1 MFKYVV
7 AISLAI
13 SVVGCTEQKE
23 ETAETPKIEKKEDL
37 VVVKDGLFTE
47 YYPGKKQIKFQGQ
60 QDELKQ
66 RHGRWTFY
74 SESGIELSITHYIHG
89 VKHGHTIVKYPNGNM
104 HYVGEYDNGKEIGKW
119 QMYDEKGNVTI
130 TDYDA
135 LN

>member
-13 SVVGCTEQKE
+13 SVVGCTEKE
-23 ETAETPKIEKKEDL
+23 ETAEKPKIEKKEDL
-37 VVVKDGLFTE
+37 VVVKNGLFTE
-47 YYPGKKQIKFQGQ
+47 YYPGKKQVKFQGQ

-89 VKHGHTIVKYPNGNM
+89 VMHGHTIVKYPNGNM

-119 QMYDEKGNVTI
+119 QMYDEQGNVTV

>member
-13 SVVGCTEQKE
+13 SVVGCTEKE
-23 ETAETPKIEKKEDL
+23 ETAEKPKIEKKEDL
-37 VVVKDGLFTE
+37 VVVKNGLFTE
-47 YYPGKKQIKFQGQ
+47 YYPGKKQVKFQGQ

-119 QMYDEKGNVTI
+119 QMYDEQGNVTV